1 MTGEPIDTNLP
12 TSATR
17 TFAWQVQGHTM
28 AVQYNVAGDGPPV
41 LLLPTPGPVCT
52 RAEMW
57 PLARQLER
65 RFHTVAVD
73 WPGFGTAPRPRLH
86 WRSEFYQAF
95 LADFCEQIFHGP
107 VAVVAA
113 GHSCAYVLQAARDR
127 PATWSRIALI
137 APTWRGP
144 LPAAMGDHRWLFS
157 PLLRLLELPVLGE
170 VLYRISVASPV
181 LARLYRNHVY
191 GSADRVT
198 ARLITEKG
206 QVARQR
212 NARYASAAFITGALD
227 VVLSR
232 ADFLELI
239 DQALVPVLAVC
250 GTQTPAGAWQEM
262 AALCQRTDVSVSRVP
277 GALAP
282 HEENPAPVSRAVTDF
297 LSLGKS
303 DVR

>member
-1 MTGEPIDTNLP
+1 MD
-12 TSATR
+12 
-17 TFAWQVQGHTM
+17 
-28 AVQYNVAGDGPPV
+28 VQYNVTGDGPPV
-41 LLLPTPGPVCT
+41 LLLPAPGAVCT

-65 RFHTVAVD
+65 RFYTVAVD
-73 WPGFGTAPRPRLH
+73 WPGFGAAPRPRVH
-86 WRSEFYQAF
+86 WQREFYQTF
-95 LADFCEQIFHGP
+95 LADFCEQIFDGP

-113 GHSCAYVLQAARDR
+113 GHSCAYTLQVAHDR

-144 LPAAMGDHRWLFS
+144 LPTALGDQSWLLA
-157 PLLRLLELPVLGE
+157 PLQRLLALPVLGE
-170 VLYRISVASPV
+170 VLYRISVAPPL
-181 LARLYRNHVY
+181 LAFMYRNHVY

-198 ARLITEKG
+198 PRLITEKG

-212 NARYASAAFITGALD
+212 NGRYASAAFITGALD
-227 VVLSR
+227 AVRSR

-250 GTQTPAGAWQEM
+250 GTHTPARAWQEM
-262 AALCQRTDVSVSRVP
+262 ATLCQRTDVTVSRVP

-282 HEENPAPVSRAVTDF
+282 HEEHPAPVSRAVTDF
-297 LSLGKS
+297 LLQGKAS
-303 DVR
+303 SR